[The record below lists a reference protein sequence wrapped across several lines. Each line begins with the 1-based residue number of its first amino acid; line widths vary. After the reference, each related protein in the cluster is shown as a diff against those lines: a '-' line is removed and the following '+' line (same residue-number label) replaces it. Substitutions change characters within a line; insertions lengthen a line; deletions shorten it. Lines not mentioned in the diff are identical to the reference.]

1 MPENSPG
8 LSRRI
13 SSWSSGVRW
22 SDVPE
27 AVRGRAVD
35 ALRDVV
41 AVMFGGAATTAAR
54 LASAYAR
61 TAPGNSPLAG
71 GGFADPA
78 RAAFANATAATALD
92 FEDGHYLGGGI
103 HPGSV
108 VVAAGLAAAPPGTT
122 VGDFLTAQVAGY
134 EVGLRAGALLW
145 PRHADDWYHC
155 TGTAG
160 SIGAAA
166 AVARLYGLD
175 ADATARAVTLA
186 WQHAPMA
193 TFALPMVKE
202 SIGWGALTGVTAA
215 DLARGGFLGLPG
227 GSRPPA
233 LPGFAATP
241 FDVPGAED
249 NDLVMSFG
257 ETFESGRTYFKKYAC
272 CRYIHAAAH
281 GLASLLR
288 ELGAAAAEIEE
299 IEVRTHR
306 GALFL
311 DETSPRTLEH
321 AQYSFPHVLA
331 AVALDGA
338 AGARQIDEGHLGDP
352 RRDALAARVR
362 LVHAPELDSA
372 PPASYPARVRV
383 RTVDGREAER
393 LCTEAPGDPGLPL
406 SDDELRRKWLDV
418 MTLAVPREVTEGVLD
433 GLGDPE
439 RVLSDVL
446 SPAWKAVPPPESER
460 EPGSEQGQGSGKG
473 QEQ

>member
-1 MPENSPG
+1 VHWADLP
-8 LSRRI
+8 
-13 SSWSSGVRW
+13 
-22 SDVPE
+22 D

-35 ALRDVV
+35 ALRDVL

-54 LASAYAR
+54 LATAYAR
-61 TAPGNSPLAG
+61 TTPGDAPLAG

-78 RAAFANATAATALD
+78 KAALANATAATALD

-160 SIGAAA
+160 SLGAAA
-166 AVARLYGLD
+166 TVARLHGLD

-193 TFALPMVKE
+193 TFTLPMAKE
-202 SIGWGALTGVTAA
+202 SVGWGALVGVAA
-215 DLARGGFLGLPG
+215 VELARAGYLGLPQG
-227 GSRPPA
+227 CTPPS

-257 ETFESGRTYFKKYAC
+257 ETYESGRTYFKKYAC

-281 GLASLLR
+281 GLGLLMR
-288 ELGAAAAEIEE
+288 ELRAAAAEIEV
-299 IEVRTHR
+299 IEVHTHR

-311 DETSPRTLEH
+311 GEPAPRTLEH

-338 AGARQIDEGHLGDP
+338 AGARQIDEHHLADP
-352 RRDALAARVR
+352 HRDALAARVR
-362 LVHAPELDSA
+362 LVHAPELDGA
-372 PPASYPARVRV
+372 PPAAYPSRVRV
-383 RTVDGREAER
+383 RTLDGREATG
-393 LCTEAPGDPGLPL
+393 LFTVAPGDPELPL
-406 SDDELRRKWLDV
+406 TEAELRGKWLDT
-418 MTLAVPREVTEGVLD
+418 MTLAVPTDVAEAALD
-433 GLGDPE
+433 GLGHPE
-439 RVLSDVL
+439 RLLSDVL
-446 SPAWKAVPPPESER
+446 APVWKAATPATAI
-460 EPGSEQGQGSGKG
+460 
-473 QEQ
+473 